1 MYIKQI
7 KEGGGGGARGTGYG
21 SVRASFPRSPQR
33 TWSVGRVAIAGLL
46 LGFGVLGFALV
57 FLVIGGRR
65 KGELGGCPLELA
77 HDDVHGLPN
86 RGACRLLVGG
96 GGGEG
101 SHPA

>member
-7 KEGGGGGARGTGYG
+7 KEGGGGGGGARGTGYG
-21 SVRASFPRSPQR
+21 SVRASFPRSPRR
-33 TWSVGRVAIAGLL
+33 TWSIGRVAIAGLL

-57 FLVIGGRR
+57 FLVIGGRS
-65 KGELGGCPLELA
+65 KGERGGCPLELA

-86 RGACRLLVGG
+86 RGMCRLLVGG
-96 GGGEG
+96 GG